1 MRGLSGRGRLRVVG
15 RSAHSGGGG
24 SPLSLSPRS
33 RSRLL
38 QSAGQPGV
46 SRGGNSEVTVALN
59 AQDFVSA
66 ERQVVVC
73 QPTVFNCA
81 ATPTD
86 PVHTPRDD
94 MSAAGVV
101 LYCRQVSVVNCL

>member
-1 MRGLSGRGRLRVVG
+1 
-15 RSAHSGGGG
+15 
-24 SPLSLSPRS
+24 
-33 RSRLL
+33 
-38 QSAGQPGV
+38 V